1 MEKDDIEFFKDMKV
15 IIFLKNKY
23 VHSGF
28 IKNIGSSTLV
38 IDDVKKGLMTI
49 NFSEIQEINKDGRW
63 YSKSITK
70 F

>member
-49 NFSEIQEINKDGRW
+49 NFSEIQEINKDGR
-63 YSKSITK
+63 
-70 F
+70 